1 MGSPARSSMPSVLEW
16 TLLVLAVLQ
25 IAGAQNCG
33 DVKAEYKKQ
42 GCCNQPAQGFA
53 LNPFQDDYAFKLTD
67 IPDTG
72 QDGTGPDGWNW
83 LQPEQTCFYPVSLEQ
98 FADGHRTYS
107 WIPHDSPVMYLDQTC
122 ERSPT
127 QQCAII
133 PSFATEAPNGAF
145 VYKKS
150 DGTFLYRKI
159 TRVAIDDPDAT
170 IIFRT
175 PIKWTH
181 QSTFQEVMDTA
192 DATDEELTDSRDYS
206 RMELRHALYCFGAS
220 SVSLNNPPFNEYNN
234 FVWTAGPFALAGK
247 NGECG
252 AFVYEKNDGSIVYHA
267 C

>member
-72 QDGTGPDGWNW
+72 PDGTGSDGWNW

-107 WIPHDSPVMYLDQTC
+107 WIPHDSPVMYSNQTC
-122 ERSPT
+122 LRSPRRPRTAHLSTRSPTVPFYTERSPGLRTTT
-127 QQCAII
+127 QMQLSYSER
-133 PSFATEAPNGAF
+133 PLNGPTNQPF
-145 VYKKS
+145 KR
-150 DGTFLYRKI
+150 LW
-159 TRVAIDDPDAT
+159 TRLTRLTRSSWI
-170 IIFRT
+170 
-175 PIKWTH
+175 
-181 QSTFQEVMDTA
+181 QEI
-192 DATDEELTDSRDYS
+192 
-206 RMELRHALYCFGAS
+206 
-220 SVSLNNPPFNEYNN
+220 
-234 FVWTAGPFALAGK
+234 TAGWSSGMRFIASARQ
-247 NGECG
+247 
-252 AFVYEKNDGSIVYHA
+252 ASV
-267 C
+267 